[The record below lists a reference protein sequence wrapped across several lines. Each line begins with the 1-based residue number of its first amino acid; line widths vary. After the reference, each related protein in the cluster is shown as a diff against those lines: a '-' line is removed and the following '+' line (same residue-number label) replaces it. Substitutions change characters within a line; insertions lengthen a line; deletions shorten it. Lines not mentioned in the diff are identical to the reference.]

1 MSTRV
6 AAVRSDT
13 LADAADQ
20 GLSHQALS
28 PSAARA
34 ALVRLCAAGFVA
46 YCSYSICRAPLL
58 PLFARELGAG
68 PSLIG
73 FVMGASTLTGVFL
86 KLPAGAL
93 SDLFGRRRLLVAG
106 ALVFATL
113 PFSYLAVST
122 LAWLV
127 VLRFLHGSAT
137 AIFGPVASASLSDI
151 APAAR
156 RGAWLSTYST
166 AQGAGQAIGPILAGY
181 AIAAGRFDLAF
192 AASGLIGL
200 GAPLIVGTWRGVP
213 AGTST
218 RPSWQAFKQGVS
230 EVVSDRLVL
239 ITSAAHAA
247 QFVLNGTLNAFLPLY
262 GREVLG
268 MTVTELGWLFGIQ
281 TLTTLAMRPAI
292 GYVSDRLGRRWV
304 IVTGLTVCSAAV
316 LLVSIASNVSEIVT
330 AVLAYA
336 AGVATTTAAT
346 SAYIT
351 DMTRRA
357 RYGAAHGVFGTIYDV
372 GDALGPIVAGVLV
385 AAVGYTRMFQV
396 MAAVSLTMAV
406 AFAGASRIGVAGR
419 VVPRT

>member
-1 MSTRV
+1 MPLLTPQTRAEPV
-6 AAVRSDT
+6 SR
-13 LADAADQ
+13 
-20 GLSHQALS
+20 
-28 PSAARA
+28 ARR
-34 ALVRLCAAGFVA
+34 LVRLCAAGFVA

-113 PFSYLAVST
+113 PFTYLAVST

-156 RGAWLSTYST
+156 RWLAYST

-192 AASGLIGL
+192 AVSGLIGL

-247 QFVLNGTLNAFLPLY
+247 QFVLNGMLNAFLPLY
-262 GREVLG
+262 GREVLNLSG
-268 MTVTELGWLFGIQ
+268 SELGWLFGCK
-281 TLTTLAMRPAI
+281 P
-292 GYVSDRLGRRWV
+292 SPHSWCDRSSVW
-304 IVTGLTVCSAAV
+304 C
-316 LLVSIASNVSEIVT
+316 
-330 AVLAYA
+330 
-336 AGVATTTAAT
+336 
-346 SAYIT
+346 
-351 DMTRRA
+351 
-357 RYGAAHGVFGTIYDV
+357 
-372 GDALGPIVAGVLV
+372 
-385 AAVGYTRMFQV
+385 
-396 MAAVSLTMAV
+396 
-406 AFAGASRIGVAGR
+406 RIGSDAER
-419 VVPRT
+419 

>member
-1 MSTRV
+1 VSTRV
-6 AAVRSDT
+6 AAVRSVAV
-13 LADAADQ
+13 ADAADQ
-20 GLSHQALS
+20 GLS

-106 ALVFATL
+106 ALIFATL
-113 PFSYLAVST
+113 PFTYLAAST

-156 RGAWLSTYST
+156 RGGWLSTYST

-181 AIAAGRFDLAF
+181 AVAAGRFDLAF
-192 AASGLIGL
+192 AVSGLIGL
-200 GAPLIVGTWRGVP
+200 VAPLIVGTWRGVP
-213 AGTST
+213 AGMST

-230 EVVSDRLVL
+230 EVASDRLVL

-247 QFVLNGTLNAFLPLY
+247 QFVLNGMLNAFLPLY
-262 GREVLG
+262 GREVLSLSG
-268 MTVTELGWLFGIQ
+268 SELGWLFGLQ
-281 TLTTLAMRPAI
+281 TVTTLMVRPVI
-292 GYVSDRLGRRWV
+292 GVVSDRVGRRAV
-304 IVTGLTVCSAAV
+304 IVTGLTICSLAV
-316 LLVSIASNVSEIVT
+316 FSLSLTTTLMTVVMV
-330 AVLAYA
+330 VLTYA
-336 AGVATTTAAT
+336 AGVAITTAAT

-351 DMTRRA
+351 DITRRA

-372 GDALGPIVAGVLV
+372 GDALGPIAAGVLV
-385 AAVGYTRMFQV
+385 AWLGYAHMFQV
-396 MAAVSLTMAV
+396 MAVVAIMMAA
-406 AFAGASRIGVAGR
+406 AFAIGTARQPSRA
-419 VVPRT
+419 

>member
-1 MSTRV
+1 MSAGTASFRASTV
-6 AAVRSDT
+6 ADDR
-13 LADAADQ
+13 DQ
-20 GLSHQALS
+20 GLD
-28 PSAARA
+28 PPGARA

-73 FVMGASTLTGVFL
+73 LVMGASTLTGVFL

-106 ALVFATL
+106 ALVFAML

-151 APAAR
+151 APASR

-166 AQGAGQAIGPILAGY
+166 AQGSGQAIGPILAGY
-181 AIAAGRFDLAF
+181 LIAAGRFDLAF

-200 GAPLIVGTWRGVP
+200 GVPLIVGTWRAVP
-213 AGTST
+213 AGSSS
-218 RPSWQAFKQGVS
+218 RPSWDAFQRGVAA
-230 EVVSDRLVL
+230 VVSDRRVL
-239 ITSAAHAA
+239 FTSAAHAA
-247 QFVLNGTLNAFLPLY
+247 QFVLNGMLNAFLPLY
-262 GREVLG
+262 GREVLNLSAS
-268 MTVTELGWLFGIQ
+268 ELGWLFGMQ
-281 TLTTLAMRPAI
+281 TVTTLLVRPGI
-292 GYVSDRLGRRWV
+292 GVLSDRVGRRAV
-304 IVTGLTVCSAAV
+304 IVTGLTICSLAV
-316 LLVSIASNVSEIVT
+316 FALSLTTSL
-330 AVLAYA
+330 AVVVVVILTYA
-336 AGVATTTAAT
+336 AGVAITTAAT

-351 DMTRRA
+351 DITSRA

-372 GDALGPIVAGVLV
+372 GDALGPIAAGALVAGM
-385 AAVGYTRMFQV
+385 GYAHMFQV
-396 MAAVSLTMAV
+396 MAAAAITMAIV
-406 AFAGASRIGVAGR
+406 FAIATARHPSRV
-419 VVPRT
+419 